1 VVSLGSLMAVP
12 RFGRPNGRTR
22 RPREGRIFQ
31 RKAVDEK
38 KRSEREKEEESSRL
52 FRLGNQIK
60 SRDNGNRFLRK
71 KSPRRCPRFDF
82 SLDFFHGS
90 RGTDTYTGIRGLSYR
105 RLRRVNIQ
113 FLINTARS
121 LNAVTARG
129 ENLLRVKRESRSR
142 LRSGASARRKCKH
155 ASVRSTVCPTNAL
168 LVPLNSANYARP

>member
-1 VVSLGSLMAVP
+1 MAVP

-71 KSPRRCPRFDF
+71 KVHVDVRASTS
-82 SLDFFHGS
+82 SLDFFYGS
-90 RGTDTYTGIRGLSYR
+90 RAQTRTREYPEDYHIAVFDGGLISNFLLTR
-105 RLRRVNIQ
+105 RDR
-113 FLINTARS
+113 
-121 LNAVTARG
+121 
-129 ENLLRVKRESRSR
+129 
-142 LRSGASARRKCKH
+142 
-155 ASVRSTVCPTNAL
+155 
-168 LVPLNSANYARP
+168 